1 MSEDIEDTVK
11 CPECSSRNLDHDDT
25 RGEVVCMDCGLV
37 LEDDVIDQGAEW
49 RVFSPEQGDQ
59 RSRTGAPMNKM
70 MHDKGLSTDLDWQN
84 KDYSGKA
91 VAPKMRSQLY
101 RMRKWQRRARTSN
114 AQERNLSIAL
124 AEIDRI
130 CSRMEL
136 PKITREEAATVY
148 RKCVENRLVRGRS
161 IEGVSAASIYIACR
175 LHNVPR
181 TLDEVSTSAR
191 TGRKEI
197 GRTARF
203 VIRELK
209 IRIQAPRPQDYVPR
223 FCSELGLPPNVEARA
238 LEFVDE
244 ICRLELDSGKG
255 PVGIAASSIYI
266 AGIMCNHH
274 RTQRE
279 VSEAAGV
286 TEVTI
291 RNRYKEICRH
301 LHLGDINDD
310 GRKN

>member
-1 MSEDIEDTVK
+1 MSEEIEDTVK
-11 CPECSSRNLDHDDT
+11 CPECGCRNLDHDDT
-25 RGEVVCMDCGLV
+25 RGEVVCADCGLV
-37 LEDDVIDQGAEW
+37 IEDDVIDQGAEW

-59 RSRTGAPMNKM
+59 RSRTGAPMNRM
-70 MHDKGLSTDLDWQN
+70 MHDKGLATDLDWQN

-91 VAPKMRSQLY
+91 VSPKMRSQLY
-101 RMRKWQRRARTSN
+101 RMRKWQRRARTANSM
-114 AQERNLSIAL
+114 ERNLAVAL

-130 CSRMEL
+130 CSRMNL
-136 PKITREEAATVY
+136 AKTTREESATIY
-148 RKCVENRLVRGRS
+148 RKAMEERLVRGRS

-181 TLDEVSTSAR
+181 TLDEIAQASR

-209 IRIQAPRPQDYVPR
+209 IRIVAPRPQEYVPR
-223 FCSELGLPPNVEARA
+223 FCSELGLPPHVEAKA
-238 LEFVDE
+238 MEFVDE

-266 AGIMCNHH
+266 AGVMCNHH

-301 LHLGDINDD
+301 LHLGDINDY
-310 GRKN
+310 

>member
-1 MSEDIEDTVK
+1 MSEVEDIVK
-11 CPECSSRNLDHDDT
+11 CPECDSRNLDRDETH
-25 RGEVVCMDCGLV
+25 GEIVCQDCGLV
-37 LEDDVIDQGAEW
+37 LEDNIIDQGAEW

-59 RSRTGAPMNKM
+59 RARTGAPMSQM

-91 VAPKMRSQLY
+91 VSTKMRSQLY
-101 RMRKWQRRARTSN
+101 RMRKWQRRARVSN
-114 AQERNLSIAL
+114 ALERNLSVAL

-130 CSRMEL
+130 CSRL
-136 PKITREEAATVY
+136 NLAKPTREEAATIY
-148 RKCVENRLVRGRS
+148 RKAMEKRLVRGRS

-181 TLDEVSTSAR
+181 TLDEIAQASR

-209 IRIQAPRPQDYVPR
+209 IRIQAPRPQEYVAR
-223 FCSELGLPPNVEARA
+223 FCSELGLPPHVEAKA
-238 LEFVDE
+238 MEFVDE

-266 AGIMCNHH
+266 AGVLSKHH

-301 LHLGDINDD
+301 LNLGDINADD
-310 GRKN
+310 